1 VLDIDFAARAANS
14 LLAGAIA
21 DTLWL
26 RSDPEQPVL
35 FDDVARLSGDMWLA
49 LATCEAVARSGRAM
63 TPPDM
68 HRVLDEWRDQGR
80 LPPSEAGL
88 GSLAIQVAP
97 LAFVLHP
104 DDERDL
110 ESLQALVS
118 AIHDDHLAYATARA
132 TLLAMRECLERNRPP
147 DLAVFAASHVL
158 PPELTRAIALAGE
171 HVDDLE
177 AAIEDMA
184 PPDDTRQVACLTGL
198 LLGAAGCEMPRALAL
213 TTPERAAI
221 DGVAEPFA
229 QFVAA
234 MAG

>member
-1 VLDIDFAARAANS
+1 MLDIDLAARAANS

-49 LATCEAVARSGRAM
+49 LATCEAVSRSGRAM

-68 HRVLDEWRDQGR
+68 HRVLGEWREQGR
-80 LPPSEAGL
+80 LPASEAGL
-88 GSLAIQVAP
+88 SSLAIQVAP

-110 ESLQALVS
+110 ESLRALVS
-118 AIHDDHLAYATARA
+118 AIRDDDLGYVTAKA
-132 TLLAMRECLERNRPP
+132 VISAMRECLERNRPP
-147 DLAVFAASHVL
+147 DLAVFAAGHVL

-171 HVDDLE
+171 HADDLE
-177 AAIEDMA
+177 AALADMA
-184 PPDDTRQVACLTGL
+184 PDDPRQVACLTGL
-198 LLGAAGCEMPRALAL
+198 LLGAAGCEMPRALVLA
-213 TTPERAAI
+213 TPERAAI
-221 DGVAEPFA
+221 DGVTEPFA